1 MSEAKFSL
9 RFLNKQKYV
18 VRVKARCQPKIGKNF
33 LLGPLKEAV
42 VTDYDA
48 AQKLLGE
55 KINIW
60 WGITSLEC
68 YYDFICASCTI
79 IKVVV
84 DMTFLL

>member
-60 WGITSLEC
+60 
-68 YYDFICASCTI
+68 
-79 IKVVV
+79 
-84 DMTFLL
+84 